1 MKSDAVV
8 ARADVGDP
16 ALDGLLTAAIAELVV
31 RYGGAAHEGPLT
43 PAATYLVA
51 TVDGYPA
58 GCIARVPVADG
69 LVEMK
74 RVFVDDGF
82 RGRGIASLLV
92 RTFEDEARADGV
104 ARIRL
109 ETGTKQ
115 PEAIALYEKLGYV
128 RIENFGVYADSPL
141 SRSYA
146 KDL

>member
-1 MKSDAVV
+1 M
-8 ARADVGDP
+8 
-16 ALDGLLTAAIAELVV
+16 
-31 RYGGAAHEGPLT
+31 T

-51 TVDGYPA
+51 SVDGYPA
-58 GCIARVPVADG
+58 GCIARVPVEDG

-92 RTFEDEARADGV
+92 QRFEEDARAAGV

-109 ETGTKQ
+109 ETGTLQ
-115 PEAIALYEKLGYV
+115 PEAIALYEKLGYH

-141 SRSYA
+141 SVA
-146 KDL
+146 FGKEL